1 VPNAKLIKLGIA
13 AAATAIVTGLRM
25 LDSGMRR
32 MGLGL
37 AAAALLALAA
47 GLAVLVLDA
56 PVAAEVAHNL
66 AAALAT

>member
-1 VPNAKLIKLGIA
+1 
-13 AAATAIVTGLRM
+13 
-25 LDSGMRR
+25 
-32 MGLGL
+32 
-37 AAAALLALAA
+37 LLALAA